1 MYIYACIY
9 NTVQDGALY
18 LHVLVR
24 ALLLTVLQQQECIR
38 TVQEGEFTKR
48 PPCVVMVDF
57 DLRALVLFNKN
68 VGAALVENVI
78 VVPRL
83 ACSKVGSS
91 VSTRC
96 PGRECNRSPPK
107 KTKTP
112 VCGMDMYPNVY
123 ACDNASWIRMHTCIC
138 MMICTITVFPRLAYM
153 HHRYVSVR
161 IYICMD
167 MYAYVDTSVMQ

>member
-1 MYIYACIY
+1 MVNLCARVRVRVWVSHICCLYIYACIY

-24 ALLLTVLQQQECIR
+24 ALLLTVLQQQERIR

-83 ACSKVGSS
+83 ACSKVGST

-96 PGRECNRSPPK
+96 PGRECNRSSP
-107 KTKTP
+107 TRLYAAWICTRTYIHLY
-112 VCGMDMYPNVY
+112 GY
-123 ACDNASWIRMHTCIC
+123 ACIRRYMCNAIAVPRHT
-138 MMICTITVFPRLAYM
+138 Y
-153 HHRYVSVR
+153 
-161 IYICMD
+161 IY
-167 MYAYVDTSVMQ
+167 Y